1 MRPAT
6 QMSDGINR
14 VLFVTGDR
22 SDVGLI
28 HRLLPEGAS
37 RWRPVHATDAASAFA
52 ALDEGPPIH
61 AVALDTSLRGVDGG
75 AFLSEVRDRFPRI
88 ARFSFSDG
96 AEPVDGRGWTTTI
109 VLGTISKKATA
120 AEVQSQLDRA
130 TSLHTLITRDAVLG
144 LVGGIDRLPPLPST
158 YRRLLQVASN
168 PDTSIREIAEIV
180 ESDPVM
186 TLKVLQLVNSAFFGL
201 MRRVPTVAGALSLL
215 GLELLKSLLLAA
227 HVMSAFE
234 KVEVEGFSAE
244 RFQLY
249 SMRVARLAHRFAG
262 SRRLEDEAL
271 TSGILHDIGELI
283 FALRRPQEFS
293 RVMQRVTEGGERQC
307 DVEAELLGANHAEA
321 GACLLASWGI
331 PFSVVECVA
340 FHHTPSAVAGDGGH
354 VLAAVHAA
362 DALVDIVTCGAPE
375 ERLDRAFLERAGF
388 AEEIPKWRAIVEDTA
403 KTWTYY

>member
-1 MRPAT
+1 MRPGT

-14 VLFVTGDR
+14 VLFVSGDR

-28 HRLLPEGAS
+28 HRLFPEGES
-37 RWRPVHATDAASAFA
+37 RWKPMHATDASAAFA
-52 ALDEGPPIH
+52 ALGEGPPIH
-61 AVALDTSLRGVDGG
+61 AVALDARFNGFDGG
-75 AFLSEVRDRFPRI
+75 AFLNEVRERFPKV

-96 AEPVDGRGWTTTI
+96 AEAGDGRGWTTTI
-109 VLGTISKKATA
+109 VLGTISRKATSA
-120 AEVQSQLDRA
+120 AVQAMLDRA
-130 TSLHTLITRDAVLG
+130 TSLHSLITRDAVIA
-144 LVGGIDRLPPLPST
+144 LVGGIDRLPPLPNT
-158 YRRLLQVASN
+158 YRRLLQVASS

-186 TLKVLQLVNSAFFGL
+186 SLKVLQLVNSAFFGL
-201 MRRVPTVAGALSLL
+201 VRRVPTVAGALSLL

-234 KVEVEGFSAE
+234 RVEIKGFSPD
-244 RFQLY
+244 RFQVY
-249 SMRVARLAHRFAG
+249 SMRVARLAHRFG
-262 SRRLEDEAL
+262 GIRRLEDEAL

-293 RVMQRVTEGGERQC
+293 RVMQRVAENGERQC
-307 DVEAELLGANHAEA
+307 EVEHEILGASHAEV

-340 FHHTPSAVAGDGGH
+340 FHHKPSAVAGDGVN

-388 AEEIPKWRAIVEDTA
+388 ADEIPKWRRIVEETA
-403 KTWTYY
+403 KTWSYF

>member
-6 QMSDGINR
+6 QMGDEINR

-37 RWRPVHATDAASAFA
+37 RWRPMHATDANA
-52 ALDEGPPIH
+52 ALLALNEGPPIH
-61 AVALDTSLRGVDGG
+61 AVALDAGFNGADGG
-75 AFLSEVRDRFPRI
+75 AFLNEVRDRFPRI
-88 ARFSFSDG
+88 ARFSFSDE
-96 AEPVDGRGWTTTI
+96 AEQGDGRGWTTTI
-109 VLGTISKKATA
+109 VLGTISKRASA
-120 AEVQSQLDRA
+120 ASVQAMLDRA
-130 TSLHTLITRDAVLG
+130 TTLHALITRDAVLS

-201 MRRVPTVAGALSLL
+201 VRRVPTVAGALSLL

-234 KVEVEGFSAE
+234 KVDIKGFSAE
-244 RFQLY
+244 RFQIY
-249 SMRVARLAHRFAG
+249 SMRIARLAHRFGG

-271 TSGILHDIGELI
+271 TSGILRDIGELI

-307 DVEAELLGANHAEA
+307 EVEMEILGASHAEA

-340 FHHTPSAVAGDGGH
+340 FHHAPSRVMGEGGNA
-354 VLAAVHAA
+354 LAAVHAA

-388 AEEIPKWRAIVEDTA
+388 GEEIPKWRRIVEETA